1 MGTTSCRAIGG
12 QNRVLC
18 GRWPNVAGVHLT
30 TAAAGAAAGLL
41 AGPWIRAA
49 VFRLSVPPDTPDR
62 TACPRCGSRL
72 RSASACRCPSCR
84 ERVALRC
91 GATEIAAAAVLGAIA
106 YTVGPRPELVAFAW
120 LAVLCVALATIDL
133 IVYRLPDRLTLPA
146 YPVVTALL
154 AGAAL
159 MSSEPD
165 RFLRAVLAGIALAAC
180 YLVLALISPGNL
192 GLGDVKLA
200 GPLGMVLGWVG
211 WRPVLLATVFA
222 FVLCGLVGAVL
233 LVARRAKAGTAL
245 PLGPFMVYATFV
257 VLLITVSE

>member
-1 MGTTSCRAIGG
+1 METTSCSANGG
-12 QNRVLC
+12 QKPVLC
-18 GRWPNVAGVHLT
+18 GRCPNVAGVHLT
-30 TAAAGAAAGLL
+30 TAVTGVAAGLL

-62 TACPRCGSRL
+62 TACPRCGSPL

-84 ERVALRC
+84 ERVALPC
-91 GATEIAAAAVLGAIA
+91 GATEIAAAAVVGAIA

-146 YPVVTALL
+146 YPVLIALL

-159 MSSEPD
+159 VNSEPG
-165 RFLRAVLAGIALAAC
+165 RFLRAVLAGAVLATG
-180 YLVLALISPGNL
+180 YLVLALIKPGHL

-200 GPLGMVLGWVG
+200 GPLGMVLGWAG
-211 WRPVLLATVFA
+211 WQPVLLATVLA
-222 FVLCGLVGAVL
+222 FVLCGLVGAAL
-233 LVARRAKAGTAL
+233 LAVRRANAGTAL

-257 VLLITVSE
+257 VLLITPSQ

>member
-1 MGTTSCRAIGG
+1 
-12 QNRVLC
+12 
-18 GRWPNVAGVHLT
+18 
-30 TAAAGAAAGLL
+30 
-41 AGPWIRAA
+41 
-49 VFRLSVPPDTPDR
+49 
-62 TACPRCGSRL
+62 
-72 RSASACRCPSCR
+72 
-84 ERVALRC
+84 VALRC

-106 YTVGPRPELVAFAW
+106 CTVGPRPELVAFAW

-146 YPVVTALL
+146 YPVLTALL

-159 MSSEPD
+159 MSSDPGA
-165 RFLRAVLAGIALAAC
+165 FLRAVLAGVALVAC

-211 WRPVLLATVFA
+211 WRPVLLATVLA

-233 LVARRAKAGTAL
+233 LAVRRARAGTAL

-257 VLLITVSE
+257 TLLLTAG